1 MRLSG
6 EGISVDVPDGWDGE
20 IFRRQPDP
28 AIDADLTS
36 ETRPELTGAVLHV
49 ANFPLPSQRG
59 DFGSGAVETMRRQDV
74 LIVLKEFD
82 RESAKTALYRHR
94 LELPLDADL
103 FDPQRLQRVLPNQ
116 GGAQVF
122 FSAAGRA
129 FCLYVVLGSYRLRA
143 RLLPEVNALLATLA
157 IA

>member
-1 MRLSG
+1 VRLNG
-6 EGISVDVPDGWDGE
+6 QGLSVDVPDGWDGE
-20 IFRRQPDP
+20 IFRRDPDP

-59 DFGSGAVETMRRQDV
+59 DFGSGAVEVMRRQDV
-74 LIVLKEFD
+74 LVVLKEYD
-82 RESAKTALYRHR
+82 PESAKSALYRHR
-94 LELPLDADL
+94 LTLPLDADI

-122 FSAAGRA
+122 FSEAGRA
-129 FCLYVVLGSYRLRA
+129 FCLYIVLGSFRLRA
-143 RLLPEVNALLATLA
+143 RLLPEVNALLKTLE
-157 IA
+157 IT